1 MVMVILLVLMFGSSS
16 NLAAAYGIA
25 VTGAMFID
33 TCLLAVV
40 LLGLWRWNKLLAGA
54 LLTVFFI
61 VDFSYFGANLTKVP
75 EGGWFPLLV
84 GFVAFTMLTTWA
96 KGRKLMIE
104 RMREAAMPTEVFV
117 KSAANSAT
125 RVPGTAV
132 FMTSTA
138 EGVPHALLHNL
149 KHNKVLHERVA
160 LLTVKIDDEP
170 FVAAADRI
178 VLEDMGQGFHRMII
192 RRSEEG
198 RVGRVCVSKYSTRW
212 EPYHEQKNKTEH
224 QSHTHG

>member
-1 MVMVILLVLMFGSSS
+1 MPRLRITHTSASAAGQIYIPVINWALMVMVILLVLMFGSSS

-84 GFVAFTMLTTWA
+84 GFVAFTLHTPSA
-96 KGRKLMIE
+96 QGRTLVIASH
-104 RMREAAMPTEVFV
+104 RAEAIPTGGFG
-117 KSAANSAT
+117 NSPPT
-125 RVPGTAV
+125 FP
-132 FMTSTA
+132 
-138 EGVPHALLHNL
+138 P
-149 KHNKVLHERVA
+149 
-160 LLTVKIDDEP
+160 P
-170 FVAAADRI
+170 
-178 VLEDMGQGFHRMII
+178 
-192 RRSEEG
+192 
-198 RVGRVCVSKYSTRW
+198 
-212 EPYHEQKNKTEH
+212 
-224 QSHTHG
+224 

>member
-1 MVMVILLVLMFGSSS
+1 MPRLRITHTSASAAGQIYIPVINWALMVMVIVLVLMFCSSS
-16 NLAAAYGIA
+16 NRAAAYGIA

-40 LLGLWRWNKLLAGA
+40 LFGLWRWNKLLAGA

-104 RMREAAMPTEVFV
+104 R
-117 KSAANSAT
+117 
-125 RVPGTAV
+125 
-132 FMTSTA
+132 
-138 EGVPHALLHNL
+138 
-149 KHNKVLHERVA
+149 
-160 LLTVKIDDEP
+160 ID
-170 FVAAADRI
+170 R
-178 VLEDMGQGFHRMII
+178 
-192 RRSEEG
+192 
-198 RVGRVCVSKYSTRW
+198 KSTRL
-212 EPYHEQKNKTEH
+212 NS
-224 QSHTHG
+224 SH

>member
-138 EGVPHALLHNL
+138 EGVPHALLHNRKSVGEGKGGVVGVDL
-149 KHNKVLHERVA
+149 
-160 LLTVKIDDEP
+160 
-170 FVAAADRI
+170 
-178 VLEDMGQGFHRMII
+178 GC
-192 RRSEEG
+192 RRS
-198 RVGRVCVSKYSTRW
+198 
-212 EPYHEQKNKTEH
+212 HKN
-224 QSHTHG
+224 

>member
-1 MVMVILLVLMFGSSS
+1 MCSGALMVMVIFLVLMFGISS

-84 GFVAFTMLTTWA
+84 GFVAFTILTTWA
-96 KGRKLMIE
+96 KGRQLLIE
-104 RMREAAMPTEVFV
+104 RLRAAALATDVFV
-117 KSAANSAT
+117 KSHATSAT
-125 RVPGTAV
+125 LVTGTDGSS
-132 FMTSTA
+132 TS
-138 EGVPHALLHNL
+138 
-149 KHNKVLHERVA
+149 
-160 LLTVKIDDEP
+160 
-170 FVAAADRI
+170 
-178 VLEDMGQGFHRMII
+178 
-192 RRSEEG
+192 
-198 RVGRVCVSKYSTRW
+198 
-212 EPYHEQKNKTEH
+212 
-224 QSHTHG
+224 

>member
-1 MVMVILLVLMFGSSS
+1 
-16 NLAAAYGIA
+16 
-25 VTGAMFID
+25 MFID

-117 KSAANSAT
+117 K
-125 RVPGTAV
+125 
-132 FMTSTA
+132 
-138 EGVPHALLHNL
+138 
-149 KHNKVLHERVA
+149 
-160 LLTVKIDDEP
+160 
-170 FVAAADRI
+170 DR
-178 VLEDMGQGFHRMII
+178 
-192 RRSEEG
+192 
-198 RVGRVCVSKYSTRW
+198 KSTRL
-212 EPYHEQKNKTEH
+212 NS
-224 QSHTHG
+224 SH

>member
-1 MVMVILLVLMFGSSS
+1 
-16 NLAAAYGIA
+16 
-25 VTGAMFID
+25 MFID

-96 KGRKLMIE
+96 KGRKLLIE

-117 KSAANSAT
+117 KSAANSA
-125 RVPGTAV
+125 
-132 FMTSTA
+132 
-138 EGVPHALLHNL
+138 
-149 KHNKVLHERVA
+149 
-160 LLTVKIDDEP
+160 
-170 FVAAADRI
+170 
-178 VLEDMGQGFHRMII
+178 
-192 RRSEEG
+192 RSEEH
-198 RVGRVCVSKYSTRW
+198 
-212 EPYHEQKNKTEH
+212 PYGLR
-224 QSHTHG
+224 SIMRIS

>member
-1 MVMVILLVLMFGSSS
+1 MPRLRITHTSASAAGQIYIPVINWALMVMVILLVLMFGSSS

-84 GFVAFTMLTTWA
+84 GFVAFTMQI
-96 KGRKLMIE
+96 GRASC
-104 RMREAAMPTEVFV
+104 R
-117 KSAANSAT
+117 
-125 RVPGTAV
+125 
-132 FMTSTA
+132 
-138 EGVPHALLHNL
+138 
-149 KHNKVLHERVA
+149 ERVCQY
-160 LLTVKIDDEP
+160 V
-170 FVAAADRI
+170 
-178 VLEDMGQGFHRMII
+178 
-192 RRSEEG
+192 
-198 RVGRVCVSKYSTRW
+198 
-212 EPYHEQKNKTEH
+212 
-224 QSHTHG
+224 